1 MDNLSREK
9 RRVAA
14 SSVWV
19 AAFLTVIEFVVGFL
33 TGSLGILAAAA
44 HSLLDFGAAVVTYF
58 AVTIADKPP
67 DKEHHYGHG
76 KIESFSALI
85 QTILLFATCGYIIYE
100 AVRKLTSG
108 IYEIDLSI
116 WGYLVMVIAIPI
128 GIGRAVALKRVA
140 KKSHSQAL
148 EADALHFLTD
158 VWGSVVV
165 LVGLIFA
172 KFGFPQADPIAAL
185 IVALLVIYASVNLSK
200 RTFDILTDKAPEG
213 ILTSLIEK
221 VANVDGVLD
230 VKSMRVRRAGPRTF
244 VDTTVSVDKTL
255 PFDEAHD
262 ILDKVEA
269 TLDEMIPN
277 SDVVVHPD
285 PGEPPDGDISNYITE
300 LSDRYGVYAVDIKVS
315 RRKKGILVEF
325 DISCDPNLSI
335 NEIHKILH
343 NLESDIREKFPRVT
357 YVDIDLSHF
366 TNRKKTYL
374 KIEGVHNPLEDR
386 IIKIISIIPGIDDCR
401 NLIITERAGL
411 LDVDIFCHFDG
422 NLTMEKTNEIIAYIS
437 NLINAEI
444 DGIGVIRIFAEPD

>member
-1 MDNLSREK
+1 MENLAREK

-14 SSVWV
+14 SSVLV

-85 QTILLFATCGYIIYE
+85 ETILLFATCGYIIYE
-100 AVRKLTSG
+100 AVRKLISG

-116 WGYLVMVIAIPI
+116 WGYLVMIIAIPV

-185 IVALLVIYASVNLSK
+185 IVAVLVIYASVNLAK

-213 ILTSLIEK
+213 VLTSLIEK
-221 VANVDGVLD
+221 VTNVDGVLD
-230 VKSMRVRRAGPRTF
+230 VKSMRVRRAGPKTF

-255 PFDEAHD
+255 PFDEAHN
-262 ILDKVEA
+262 ILDKVEE
-269 TLDEMIPN
+269 TLDEVIPN

-285 PGEPPDGDISNYITE
+285 PGKPPDGDISDYITE
-300 LSDRYGVYAVDIKVS
+300 ISDRYGVGALDIKVS
-315 RRKKGILVEF
+315 HRKKGILVEF
-325 DISCDPNLSI
+325 DISCDPNLT
-335 NEIHKILH
+335 IHDIHRILH
-343 NLESDIREKFPRVT
+343 NLESDIREKFTRVT

-366 TNRKKTYL
+366 TKTEGTYL
-374 KIEGVHNPLEDR
+374 KIEGIHNPLEDR
-386 IIKIISIIPGIDDCR
+386 IMKIIGVIPGIDDCR
-401 NLIITERAGL
+401 NLILTERNEL

-422 NLTMEKTNEIIAYIS
+422 NLSLDKTNEIIAYVS
-437 NLINAEI
+437 SLIKSEI
-444 DGIGVIRIFAEPD
+444 EGIGVIRIFAEPD